1 MKILKMRGKYPSTEQ
16 VFGRECDCQKSLG
29 VIKKFFEIFQDSL
42 KTSGILNNSKKE
54 GKAKRKNYGGKPA
67 RARRRERR
75 AEERRRATTL
85 STSPPPFDTS
95 AVVIDA
101 VGEYMGGSDA
111 WIDMGGHIKDEVKV
125 VGQQFGNNF
134 TQAGQLQGDRQL
146 QGDQLQGDRLE
157 CDRQSPSLS
166 NYNNSISLESKED
179 LSAKPWYFD
188 CIPLQSAKELLYD
201 FGKIKSFLMYDTT
214 L

>member
-1 MKILKMRGKYPSTEQ
+1 MRGKYPSTEQ

-42 KTSGILNNSKKE
+42 TTSGILNDSKKE
-54 GKAKRKNYGGKPA
+54 GKSKKRNYGGKPA

-134 TQAGQLQGDRQL
+134 TQADQLQGDRQL
-146 QGDQLQGDRLE
+146 QGYQLQGDR
-157 CDRQSPSLS
+157 Q
-166 NYNNSISLESKED
+166 
-179 LSAKPWYFD
+179 
-188 CIPLQSAKELLYD
+188 LQ
-201 FGKIKSFLMYDTT
+201 GC
-214 L
+214 

>member
-1 MKILKMRGKYPSTEQ
+1 M
-16 VFGRECDCQKSLG
+16 
-29 VIKKFFEIFQDSL
+29 
-42 KTSGILNNSKKE
+42 
-54 GKAKRKNYGGKPA
+54 
-67 RARRRERR
+67 
-75 AEERRRATTL
+75 
-85 STSPPPFDTS
+85 STSPAPFDTS
-95 AVVIDA
+95 TLVIDD
-101 VGEYMGGSDA
+101 VGEYMGGGDA
-111 WIDMGGHIKDEVKV
+111 WLDMGGHIKEDEVKV

-134 TQAGQLQGDRQL
+134 TQAGQL

-201 FGKIKSFLMYDTT
+201 FGTIK
-214 L
+214 